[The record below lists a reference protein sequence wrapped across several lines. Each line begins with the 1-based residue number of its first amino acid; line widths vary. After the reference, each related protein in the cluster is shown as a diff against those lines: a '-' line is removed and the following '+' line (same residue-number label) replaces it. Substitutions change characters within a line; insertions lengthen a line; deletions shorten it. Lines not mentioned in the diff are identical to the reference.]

1 MFNGVKVTIS
11 EKTTSPTPYGLEY
24 KAKGC
29 YVNKKNLIVVGN
41 LETNSTVRITY
52 PMKDIE
58 NMEFFFNQEF
68 LK

>member
-11 EKTTSPTPYGLEY
+11 DKTVSPTPYGLEY

-41 LETNSTVRITY
+41 LETNSTVRLSY
-52 PMKDIE
+52 PMKDII
-58 NMEFFFNQEF
+58 NIDFNI
-68 LK
+68 